1 MGRFCALGEL
11 LCVPGS
17 PGSSKKNRVL
27 QRGEEKGSGLSDQQ
41 LQDGG
46 VHDCRH
52 LQGPLADRVVFQV
65 DQAEPEDQIVSGNQQ
80 KRGDDPDPVRAF
92 IAVFKPGHS
101 GNPDGSECLDRYL
114 NSQPRTFEANQ
125 DRTDT
130 ISAKFP
136 RIVVVESQC

>member
-1 MGRFCALGEL
+1 MNERKRRSLGRFCALGEL

-27 QRGEEKGSGLSDQQ
+27 RRGEEKGSGLSDQQ
-41 LQDGG
+41 LQAGG

-80 KRGDDPDPVRAF
+80 KSGDDPGRFAHLLLYL
-92 IAVFKPGHS
+92 KLGHS
-101 GNPDGSECLDRYL
+101 GNPDGLEGLD
-114 NSQPRTFEANQ
+114 
-125 DRTDT
+125 
-130 ISAKFP
+130 
-136 RIVVVESQC
+136 